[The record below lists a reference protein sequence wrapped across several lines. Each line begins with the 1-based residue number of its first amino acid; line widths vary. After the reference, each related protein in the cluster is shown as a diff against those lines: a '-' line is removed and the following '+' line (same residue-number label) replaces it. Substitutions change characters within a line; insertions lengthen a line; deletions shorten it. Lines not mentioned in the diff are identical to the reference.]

1 MKKIIYILIIFF
13 ISFNVFSE
21 EIIRSGVVPLTKE
34 DFMKTS
40 SNNCKSFSKVLT
52 DDKTEWKHVIPL
64 KLSEE
69 SLNNF
74 VAGYNLQ
81 EKLVADIVTIW
92 PSYQGRRDEYY
103 ILIGNNNCFVK
114 WLELL
119 PNSIEEIIKQ
129 GVKAKI

>member
-13 ISFNVFSE
+13 IAFNVFSE

-40 SNNCKSFSKVLT
+40 GNNCKSFSKVLT
-52 DDKTEWKHVIPL
+52 DAKNEWKHVIPF

>member
-1 MKKIIYILIIFF
+1 MKNIIYILIIFF

-52 DDKTEWKHVIPL
+52 DAKNEWKHVIPF

-92 PSYQGRRDEYY
+92 PSYQGRRDEYN

>member
-1 MKKIIYILIIFF
+1 METCNTF
-13 ISFNVFSE
+13 
-21 EIIRSGVVPLTKE
+21 
-34 DFMKTS
+34 
-40 SNNCKSFSKVLT
+40 
-52 DDKTEWKHVIPL
+52 

-92 PSYQGRRDEYY
+92 PSYQGRRDQYY

>member
-1 MKKIIYILIIFF
+1 MKNIIYILIIFF

-52 DDKTEWKHVIPL
+52 DAKNEWKHVIPF

-92 PSYQGRRDEYY
+92 PLYQGRRDQYY